1 MGMSTIIQIIVL
13 IFQIKLLFS
22 QLKVSQKN
30 IKDQQ
35 RVTEIET
42 INNCEKYKLAIIRI
56 LEDCKH
62 FIYDVNDSHRAKF
75 DTTEMKRKLEYL
87 KLNRL
92 DFHSSEELK
101 KILDIFDNLNNEI
114 DKNKNYNNFIKN
126 EAIKMEDLKISFD
139 KFLSSNN
146 RIFIKSDIENISES
160 LETISKNLSDINI
173 TLLDIGISLDL
184 IKTNYI
190 ESERKDNTKSE

>member
-1 MGMSTIIQIIVL
+1 MGMGTIIQIIVL

-22 QLKVSQKN
+22 QLKVSQRN
-30 IKDQQ
+30 IEDQQ
-35 RVTEIET
+35 RVTEKET
-42 INNCEKYKLAIIRI
+42 INNCEKYKLDIIRI
-56 LEDCKH
+56 LEGCKH
-62 FIYDVNDSHRAKF
+62 FIYDDHDSHRGKF
-75 DTTEMKRKLEYL
+75 DTTEMKRKHEYL
-87 KLNRL
+87 KANKL
-92 DFHSSEELK
+92 DFHSSDELEEILN
-101 KILDIFDNLNNEI
+101 ILDKLNNEI
-114 DKNKNYNNFIKN
+114 DKNKTYNNFIKN
-126 EAIKMEDLKISFD
+126 EATKVEELKSLFD

-146 RIFIKSDIENISES
+146 KVFLKSDIENISES